1 MQVGTAFRVGI
12 SYSVSLPSVVRRP
25 IRLPPPGLS
34 CDSVN
39 HSAPSEADAMPYGH
53 RYPHW
58 APCRCG
64 NSNSVMSP
72 LTVSRPILL
81 PASSVNHKFP
91 SRPAVIDC
99 GIAFGVGILNSVM
112 WPSTPIL
119 PIWLA
124 PDSVNHS
131 APSGPAAIEVGA
143 AFGFDSGYSLAVPPS
158 SMRPIL
164 ATDVSAN
171 HIAPSGPATMAA
183 GIEPRLGVVKLVKVG
198 VEAG

>member
-1 MQVGTAFRVGI
+1 
-12 SYSVSLPSVVRRP
+12 
-25 IRLPPPGLS
+25 
-34 CDSVN
+34 
-39 HSAPSEADAMPYGH
+39 
-53 RYPHW
+53 
-58 APCRCG
+58 
-64 NSNSVMSP
+64 
-72 LTVSRPILL
+72 
-81 PASSVNHKFP
+81 
-91 SRPAVIDC
+91 
-99 GIAFGVGILNSVM
+99 M